1 MTPRIR
7 SAAEGDIEAC
17 TRLLEILFSEET
29 EFSPD
34 PLRQQNGL
42 RMIIA
47 RPDSGRVFVA
57 EIEREIVGMVLLLTT
72 VSTFQGKKVALLED
86 MVVEPRWRRK
96 GIGALLLDHAIE
108 AAALEGLGR
117 ITLLTDK
124 CNTEAQAFYRSRG
137 FQPSTM
143 QVFRKTIDESC

>member
-7 SAAEGDIEAC
+7 SAEERDIVAC
-17 TRLLEILFSEET
+17 TRLLEILFSQEA

-34 PLRQQNGL
+34 PLCQQNGL
-42 RMIIA
+42 RMIIG
-47 RPDSGRVFVA
+47 RPESGRVFVA

-108 AAALEGLGR
+108 AATLEGLGR
-117 ITLLTDK
+117 ITLLTDES
-124 CNTEAQAFYRSRG
+124 NTEAQAFYRSRG